1 MKNSLPKL
9 PKDLTKALTSYVI
22 WNASF
27 SYIYD
32 EITDYIEKKNLKNET
47 MKIKM
52 IANDLWMARQM
63 ADNWEYG
70 HADDQLAFVKR
81 TLLYIK

>member
-9 PKDLTKALTSYVI
+9 PKELTRVLTSYVI

-27 SYIYD
+27 SYVYD
-32 EITDYIEKKNLKNET
+32 AVTDYIERKNLKNET

-52 IANDLWMARQM
+52 ITDDLRMARQM
-63 ADNWEYG
+63 AEKWDYG

-81 TLLYIK
+81 TLLFIK